1 MTTTDPDL
9 VLIAEL
15 CETIER
21 TPPAIEARKLLV
33 HHYLAVGWQEAA
45 TDSIRELKRLSP
57 HDEEVKAWYT
67 AFAEP
72 QRQKPNAQPQPS
84 RSQCPPGPPTKPAVP
99 PADLPRDDTERAAVK
114 VDFLNSLRKF
124 RIRAGVLLKD
134 ARILSNLQPH
144 TKQQLQSLEQ
154 IDELQALAEG
164 RITSVLGHRL
174 DQPSRDGSTI
184 QPQSVRAVARD
195 MIAKGNDEEALRL
208 VVTDFSNIVGWKRSK
223 ETATPNEDA
232 IRDTLV
238 RRVRALEAALPEDS
252 ELRRFPAIALM
263 HMDHEYLKRKY
274 INTETMLGDTIEE
287 IAQESFFASEDGY
300 AWDMDEL
307 AQAITSNSG
316 IMRNPLSRQMF
327 SRADIHFIINHPK
340 GKSLAAMQVEQSKLK
355 QGIRPQT
362 VEEMQKLAKVLLED
376 QSADQIPTRHAVDHF
391 FAYVATLP
399 KPEQKA
405 IDQLRVPAKDS
416 HTGQAFDG
424 SIGDSLRDAQAN
436 RTCFHKTGSYQTQ
449 PCIVTQWLY

>member
-1 MTTTDPDL
+1 MTNPPAADPDL

-45 TDSIRELKRLSP
+45 TESIHELKRLSP
-57 HDEEVKAWYT
+57 HDAEIKAWYT

-72 QRQKPNAQPQPS
+72 QRQAINAQP
-84 RSQCPPGPPTKPAVP
+84 RSQRAAGSTKKSVVL
-99 PADLPRDDTERAAVK
+99 PADLPRDDNARAAVK
-114 VDFLNSLRKF
+114 VDFLSSLKKF

-134 ARILSNLQPH
+134 ARILGALQPH
-144 TKQQLQSLEQ
+144 TKEQLRSLDH

-164 RITSVLGHRL
+164 RITSVLGRRHDECAR
-174 DQPSRDGSTI
+174 DESIPQPK
-184 QPQSVRAVARD
+184 SVRAIARD
-195 MIAKGNDEEALRL
+195 MVAKGNDEEALRL
-208 VVTDFSNIVGWKRSK
+208 VTTDFSNILGWQRSRQS
-223 ETATPNEDA
+223 TTPDEDA

-238 RRVRALEAALPEDS
+238 KRVRALEAALPEDS

-263 HMDHEYLKRKY
+263 HMDHEHLKRKY
-274 INTETMLGDTIEE
+274 VNSETMLGDAVEE
-287 IAQESFFASEDGY
+287 IARESFFASEDGY

-307 AQAITSNSG
+307 AQAITSNG
-316 IMRNPLSRQMF
+316 GVMRNPLSRQMF
-327 SRADIHFIINHPK
+327 SKEDIHFIINHSV
-340 GKSLAAMQVEQSKLK
+340 GRSLAAMQIEQSKLK
-355 QGIRPQT
+355 KGIRPQT
-362 VEEMQKLAKVLLED
+362 IEEMDELAKVLLED
-376 QSADQIPTRHAVDHF
+376 QSADQIPTRHAVDRF

-399 KPEQKA
+399 QAEQKA
-405 IDQLRVPAKDS
+405 IDRLKVPATDS

-436 RTCFHKTGSYQTQ
+436 RTCFHKTGK
-449 PCIVTQWLY
+449 